1 VIGARPA
8 FSLHPLM
15 TVVPGARA
23 EILTGAAAAIDGSSP
38 DALAI
43 AADLA
48 TALGL
53 TPVSIAP
60 ADRAAY
66 HAAASIAA
74 NFLITV
80 EAGAERIGA
89 TAGLP
94 RAALVPLV
102 RAAVENWAA
111 AGPRQAL
118 TGPIARGDEA
128 TVTRQRTV
136 IAERTP
142 DLLELFD
149 ALAAA
154 TRALATDG
162 AAVTPC

>member
-1 VIGARPA
+1 LPSPRTSPPH
-8 FSLHPLM
+8 SDSHPSRSHPP
-15 TVVPGARA
+15 T
-23 EILTGAAAAIDGSSP
+23 
-38 DALAI
+38 
-43 AADLA
+43 
-48 TALGL
+48 
-53 TPVSIAP
+53 
-60 ADRAAY
+60 
-66 HAAASIAA
+66 AASIAA

-80 EAGAERIGA
+80 EAAAERIGA